1 MNMPDPFRPLS
12 ESSWKHWPE
21 AGRMILAQ
29 QLASRLD
36 PFGQNWVWAGFA
48 QCYSG
53 CLWMNKTESKSLK
66 LVSGWLHP
74 AKKQAK

>member
-1 MNMPDPFRPLS
+1 MNMPDLFRPQS
-12 ESSWKHWPE
+12 GSSWKHWPE

-29 QLASRLD
+29 QLASGLD
-36 PFGQNWVWAGFA
+36 LFGQNWVWAGFA
-48 QCYSG
+48 QYYPG
-53 CLWMNKTESKSLK
+53 CLRMNKTESKGLK

>member
-1 MNMPDPFRPLS
+1 
-12 ESSWKHWPE
+12 
-21 AGRMILAQ
+21 MILAQ
-29 QLASRLD
+29 QLASGLD

-48 QCYSG
+48 QYYPG

-74 AKKQAK
+74 AKNQAK